1 MVSENIHTDSVWRA
15 ASDPERIGRH
25 LHRELEELLGT
36 FKALLPVFIATVVT
50 WTVSTDVYRYLR
62 MFGLEL
68 TNEVAYL
75 TAIADTTKV
84 RQTGLGSMNQTRD
97 TRDTFKFSSSEP
109 YAHHMLTLDHLN

>member
-1 MVSENIHTDSVWRA
+1 
-15 ASDPERIGRH
+15 
-25 LHRELEELLGT
+25 
-36 FKALLPVFIATVVT
+36 VFIATVVT